1 MNDVCLNCNRDSVR
15 VEDNDMAQDRVES
28 RIGNTTF
35 SPPDDIPCELL
46 SHEQK

>member
-1 MNDVCLNCNRDSVR
+1 MNDLRLKCDRNSDG
-15 VEDNDMAQDRVES
+15 VESNDMVQDTVES

-35 SPPDDIPCELL
+35 SPPDDIPFELL